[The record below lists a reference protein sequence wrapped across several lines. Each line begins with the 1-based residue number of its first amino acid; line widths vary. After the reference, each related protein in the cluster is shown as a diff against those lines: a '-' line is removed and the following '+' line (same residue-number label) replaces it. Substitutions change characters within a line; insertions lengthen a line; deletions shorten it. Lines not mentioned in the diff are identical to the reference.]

1 MAVATLYNG
10 FSDMEGLMQ
19 EVTVLFL
26 HDGCASA
33 AVAPFEVFRFAGVL
47 FNMCVGSQPQPR
59 FNVVSASIDGK
70 PAISDGGLA
79 VVPHKAIRSI
89 RRTDL
94 VFIPDAGFE
103 PGLMI
108 EKHRALIP
116 WLRQL
121 HAQGSMIA
129 AVCSGVGILAATG
142 LLDGRRATT
151 HWAMTEPFRQRFPNV
166 EWRTDVFI
174 TEDRGIFTG
183 GGIYSSIDLSLYLVE
198 KFCGHEVAVECAKAL
213 LIDMPRTWQTEYAV
227 LPLTTSHADETVRKA
242 EQWIQRKYSEDLHV
256 EELAS
261 RFAMS
266 PRTFERRFRAAVGQ
280 SPIGYLQKIRISAAR
295 RMLESGKRSIQQVSS
310 AVGYDDVAFFRSLF
324 KRQIGVSP
332 AAYRERFGTPPRALV
347 QGTQPAAR
355 PSA

>member
-1 MAVATLYNG
+1 MFG
-10 FSDMEGLMQ
+10 
-19 EVTVLFL
+19 VTVLFL

-47 FNMCVGSQPQPR
+47 FPMCVGTQPQPR
-59 FNVVSASIDGK
+59 FDVTAASMDGK
-70 PAISDGGLA
+70 PPVSDGGLA
-79 VVPHKAIRSI
+79 VMPQKSIGDIRK
-89 RRTDL
+89 TDL

-116 WLRQL
+116 WLRKL
-121 HAQGSMIA
+121 HDRGTMIA

-142 LLDGRRATT
+142 LLDGRSATT
-151 HWAMTEPFRQRFPNV
+151 HWAMTEPFRQRFPQV
-166 EWRTDVFI
+166 DWRTDVFI

-198 KFCGHEVAVECAKAL
+198 KLCGHTVAVECAKAL

-227 LPLTTSHADETVRKA
+227 LPLTTSHNDDSVRKA
-242 EQWIQRKYSEDLHV
+242 EQWLQRRCGEAVRMEDV
-256 EELAS
+256 AA
-261 RFAMS
+261 RFGMS

-280 SPIGYLQKIRISAAR
+280 SPIAYLQKVRISAAR
-295 RMLESGKRSIQQVSS
+295 RMLEDGKRSIQQVSS
-310 AVGYDDVAFFRSLF
+310 AVGYEDVAFFRGLF

-332 AAYRERFGTPPRALV
+332 AAYRERFGTPPGALV
-347 QGTQPAAR
+347 AKARSAAGK
-355 PSA
+355 SA

>member
-1 MAVATLYNG
+1 MRR
-10 FSDMEGLMQ
+10 
-19 EVTVLFL
+19 VTVLFL

-47 FNMCVGSQPQPR
+47 FNMCVGAAPQPH
-59 FNVVSASIDGK
+59 FDVVGASLDGK
-70 PAISDGGLA
+70 PPVSDGGLA
-79 VVPHKAIRSI
+79 VVPQKAIRDI
-89 RRTDL
+89 RETDL

-103 PGLMI
+103 PRLMI

-116 WLRQL
+116 WLRKL
-121 HAQGSMIA
+121 HAGGTMIA

-151 HWAMTEPFRQRFPNV
+151 HWAMTEPFRQLFPGV

-198 KFCGHEVAVECAKAL
+198 KLCGHAVAVECAKAL

-227 LPLTTSHADETVRKA
+227 LPLTTSHTDDAVRKV
-242 EQWIQRKYSEDLHV
+242 EQWLQRRYSEDFRMQEV
-256 EELAS
+256 AGKFGMTS
-261 RFAMS
+261 
-266 PRTFERRFRAAVGQ
+266 RTFERRFRAAVGQ
-280 SPIGYLQKIRISAAR
+280 SPIAYLQKVRISAAR

-310 AVGYDDVAFFRSLF
+310 SVGYDDVAFFRALF

-332 AAYRERFGTPPRALV
+332 AAYRERFGTPPGALV
-347 QGTQPAAR
+347 RRGRSPARAT
-355 PSA
+355 A

>member
-1 MAVATLYNG
+1 ML
-10 FSDMEGLMQ
+10 S
-19 EVTVLFL
+19 VTVLFL

-47 FNMCVGSQPQPR
+47 FNMCVGAQPQPH
-59 FNVVSASIDGK
+59 FDVVAASMDGK
-70 PAISDGGLA
+70 PTVSDGGLA
-79 VVPHKAIRSI
+79 VVPQKSI
-89 RRTDL
+89 RDVRHTDL

-116 WLRQL
+116 WLRKL
-121 HAQGSMIA
+121 HDRGTMIA

-142 LLDGRRATT
+142 LLDGRSATT
-151 HWAMTEPFRQRFPNV
+151 HWAMTEPFRQRFPQV
-166 EWRTDVFI
+166 DWRTDVFI

-198 KFCGHEVAVECAKAL
+198 KLCGHTVAVECAKAL

-227 LPLTTSHADETVRKA
+227 LPLTTSHNDESVRKV
-242 EQWIQRKYSEDLHV
+242 EQWLQRHYGEEIRIEDV
-256 EELAS
+256 AARS
-261 RFAMS
+261 GMS

-280 SPIGYLQKIRISAAR
+280 SAVAYLQKVRISAAR
-295 RMLESGKRSIQQVSS
+295 RMLEGGKRSIQQVSS
-310 AVGYDDVAFFRSLF
+310 AVGYQDIAFFRGLF

-332 AAYRERFGTPPRALV
+332 AAYRERFGTPPGALV
-347 QGTQPAAR
+347 AGAQSRSNASSTR
-355 PSA
+355 

>member
-1 MAVATLYNG
+1 MLH
-10 FSDMEGLMQ
+10 
-19 EVTVLFL
+19 VTVLFL

-47 FNMCVGSQPQPR
+47 FPMCVGTKPQPR
-59 FNVVSASIDGK
+59 FDVVAASIDGK
-70 PAISDGGLA
+70 PPVSDGGLA
-79 VVPHKAIRSI
+79 VVPQKSIHDIRE
-89 RRTDL
+89 TDL

-108 EKHRALIP
+108 DKHRALLP
-116 WLRQL
+116 WLRKL
-121 HAQGSMIA
+121 HARGSMIA

-151 HWAMTEPFRQRFPNV
+151 HWAMTEPFRQRFPRV

-174 TEDRGIFTG
+174 TEDRSLFTG

-198 KFCGHEVAVECAKAL
+198 KFCGHAVAVECAKAL

-227 LPLTTSHADETVRKA
+227 LPLTTSHKDDAVRKA
-242 EQWIQRKYSEDLHV
+242 EQWLQRRYGEAV
-256 EELAS
+256 RMEALAA
-261 RFAMS
+261 RFAMT

-280 SPIGYLQKIRISAAR
+280 SPIAYLQKVRISAAR
-295 RMLESGKRSIQQVSS
+295 RMLEDGKRSIQQVSS
-310 AVGYDDVAFFRSLF
+310 AVGYDDVAFFRALF

-332 AAYRERFGTPPRALV
+332 GAYRERFGTPAGALV
-347 QGTQPAAR
+347 RGTRTATRA
-355 PSA
+355 SA